1 MRRPE
6 LETIAKLTVVA
17 LALVVLLL
25 VIGTGDWGADS
36 GFAPTDRS
44 NSQYDEFALELFVS
58 HGFELVILALIIA
71 AAVIGG
77 LQIAR
82 EEEYE

>member
-1 MRRPE
+1 MEKPE
-6 LETIAKLTVVA
+6 METAVKLTLAGLAVVA
-17 LALVVLLL
+17 LFL
-25 VIGTGDWGADS
+25 VISTGTWGPEA

-44 NSQYDEFALELFVS
+44 NSAYDEFALELFVD

>member
-1 MRRPE
+1 VQRPE
-6 LETIAKLTVVA
+6 WETAAKLTLAVVA
-17 LALVVLLL
+17 AVVLIL
-25 VIGTGDWGADS
+25 VISSSSWGPDQ

-44 NSQYDEFALELFVS
+44 NSQYDEFAADLFVN
-58 HGFELVILALIIA
+58 HGFELVIMALIIA

-82 EEEYE
+82 EEDYE

>member
-1 MRRPE
+1 MERPE
-6 LETIAKLTVVA
+6 TETIAKVIVA
-17 LALVVLLL
+17 GLALVFLLF
-25 VIGTGDWGADS
+25 VISSGTWGPEA
-36 GFAPTDRS
+36 GFAPTERS
-44 NSQYDEFALELFVS
+44 NSQYDDFAMELFVT

-82 EEEYE
+82 EEDYE

>member
-1 MRRPE
+1 MQRPE
-6 LETIAKLTVVA
+6 VETAAKLTVVTLA
-17 LALVVLLL
+17 IVALVL
-25 VIGTGDWGADS
+25 VIGTGDWGPDA

-44 NSQYDEFALELFVS
+44 NSQYEDFALELFVG